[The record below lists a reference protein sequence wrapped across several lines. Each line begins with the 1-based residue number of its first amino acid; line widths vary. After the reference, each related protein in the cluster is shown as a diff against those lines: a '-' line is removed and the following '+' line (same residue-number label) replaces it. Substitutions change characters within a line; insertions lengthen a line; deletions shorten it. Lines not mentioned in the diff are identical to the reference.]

1 MENNLDFLK
10 RIVLNADRDYTLR
23 KTAEECMELATVLL
37 QQVNKP
43 TKKYTNEIEEEMSHV
58 TMRIL
63 MISELFDKDNIQHNF
78 DRKIENMKRWERDKG
93 YKNL

>member
-1 MENNLDFLK
+1 MENNLEFLK
-10 RIVLNADRDYTLR
+10 RITTNQDKDYILR

-43 TKKYTNEIEEEMSHV
+43 SKNYKNAIEEEISHV

-63 MISELFDKDNIQHNF
+63 MISEMFDKKNIQDQF
-78 DRKIENMKRWERDKG
+78 DRKVENMKRWENDG
-93 YKNL
+93 YINL